1 MYDMT
6 ADTMGLLLD
15 FLYGAPKP
23 SLTFE
28 EAADLFVVSD
38 QYAIMELHLQC
49 TRILKAMITMETV
62 CMLTRL
68 ACDHLNT
75 DLEQVNSAGLAAA
88 SDCLCILIAVTCS
101 MAGMCTYSHL
111 CNFVGLSA
119 FNIVWHQAHLE
130 CMIIEHC
137 FSK

>member
-1 MYDMT
+1 MHDMT

-28 EAADLFVVSD
+28 EAADLFAVSD
-38 QYAIMELHLQC
+38 QYAIIELHLQC
-49 TRILKAMITMETV
+49 TRILKAMINMETV

-88 SDCLCILIAVTCS
+88 SDCLCILIAVTCLVCALTVIFATLLAYQPS
-101 MAGMCTYSHL
+101 TLFGIKHVLNA
-111 CNFVGLSA
+111 
-119 FNIVWHQAHLE
+119 
-130 CMIIEHC
+130 
-137 FSK
+137 